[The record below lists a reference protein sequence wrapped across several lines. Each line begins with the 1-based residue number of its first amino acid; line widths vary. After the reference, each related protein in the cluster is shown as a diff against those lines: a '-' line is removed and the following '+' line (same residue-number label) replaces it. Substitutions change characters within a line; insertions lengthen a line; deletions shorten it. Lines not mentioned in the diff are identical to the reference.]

1 MRVRHVQGAFW
12 GASRTTLGGTI
23 LSASRRVRLCPPH
36 GGFVGPAHALWIL
49 RYWPRLNEG
58 VDAPNRNLAFWHVR
72 LLNVENRA
80 RGPIW
85 TAIMLCRRLRKE
97 INLPARRAELKAI
110 IENTPPLETCDLTS
124 QPPGNR

>member
-12 GASRTTLGGTI
+12 GASRATLGGTS

-72 LLNVENRA
+72 LECGKPSSRTDLDGHNVM
-80 RGPIW
+80 PQI
-85 TAIMLCRRLRKE
+85 CVRRS
-97 INLPARRAELKAI
+97 
-110 IENTPPLETCDLTS
+110 TCLLDVPS
-124 QPPGNR
+124 